1 MLAQDVDTPA
11 PNPGPTVRPLGAD
24 LASIAVCSLIWGTT
38 WFAIT
43 LQLGKVD
50 ATWSIIYRF
59 SIAALA
65 MFAWLALTRRRIAL
79 TRAQHVA
86 AFFQGLFTFALDY
99 AMVYAAEQRVPSGV
113 VAITF
118 AALSLCTLILFRL
131 LLGRRASRLAWI
143 GATLGVIGVG
153 FLFAE
158 QLAGAQLAH
167 RAALGLGFAVIGM
180 LTAAIGNY
188 FAWRQEEAKGEVIP
202 STAWA
207 MTYGVGLLILWA
219 LVSGAPIGFDPSPRY
234 VLSLLYLAVFGSVVA
249 FLIYY
254 ALARR
259 RSYALAS
266 YISALT
272 PPTAMLASAVFE
284 HVHWGPL
291 ALVGLAVVLAGQ
303 VLLIRAP
310 KS

>member
-1 MLAQDVDTPA
+1 MLAQDVQPA
-11 PNPGPTVRPLGAD
+11 PPKALGAD
-24 LASIAVCSLIWGTT
+24 LASIVACSAIWGTT

-50 ATWSIIYRF
+50 PSWSIIYRF
-59 SIAALA
+59 SIAALL
-65 MFAWLALTRRRIAL
+65 MFAWLAVTRRRIRL
-79 TRAQHVA
+79 NRAQHLA
-86 AFFQGLFTFALDY
+86 AFGQGLFTFALDY

-118 AALSLCTLILFRL
+118 AALSLTTLILFRL
-131 LLGRRASRLAWI
+131 VLGRRASRLSWA
-143 GATLGVIGVG
+143 GAALGVVGVG

-158 QLAGAQLAH
+158 QLAGAEIAH
-167 RAALGLGFAVIGM
+167 RAALGLAFALIGM

-188 FAWRQEEAKGEVIP
+188 FAWRQETARGDVVP

-207 MTYGVGLLILWA
+207 MAYGVGLLVVWA
-219 LVSGAPIGFDPSPRY
+219 LVTGAPIGFDPSPKY

-254 ALARR
+254 YLARR

-272 PPTAMLASAVFE
+272 PPTAMIASAVFE
-284 HVHWGPL
+284 GVKWGPL
-291 ALVGLAVVLAGQ
+291 ALIGLVIVLAGQ
-303 VLLIRAP
+303 LLLIRAP

>member
-1 MLAQDVDTPA
+1 MTASD
-11 PNPGPTVRPLGAD
+11 NPTVLPTPRGVD

-43 LQLGKVD
+43 LQLGSVSP
-50 ATWSIIYRF
+50 TWSIIYRF
-59 SIAALA
+59 SIAAAA
-65 MFAWLALTRRRIAL
+65 MFAWLAFTRRRIAL
-79 TRAQHVA
+79 TRAQHLA
-86 AFFQGLFTFALDY
+86 ALGQGLFTFTLDY
-99 AMVYAAEQRVPSGV
+99 ALVYAAEQRVPSAV

-131 LLGRRASRLAWI
+131 VLGRRASRLAWA
-143 GATLGVIGVG
+143 GAAMGVIGVG

-158 QLAGAQLAH
+158 QLAGAQMAS
-167 RAALGLGFAVIGM
+167 RAVIGLTCAVVGM

-188 FAWRQEEAKGEVIP
+188 FAWRQQEAGGEVVP

-207 MTYGVGLLILWA
+207 MAYGVALLVVWA
-219 LVSGAPIGFDPSPRY
+219 LVSRAPIGFDPRPAY
-234 VLSLLYLAVFGSVVA
+234 VLSLLYLAVIGSVVA
-249 FLIYY
+249 FLVYF

-266 YISALT
+266 YVSALT
-272 PPTAMLASAVFE
+272 PPVAMLASAIFE
-284 HVHWGPL
+284 GVKWGPL

-303 VLLIRAP
+303 LLLIRAP